1 LAAMK
6 AQLLGGA
13 APHQAQLPSTETA
26 STSTAPKDAAVDA
39 ELEALKS
46 QLDQL

>member
-1 LAAMK
+1 MK
-6 AQLLGGA
+6 SQMLGGA
-13 APHQAQLPSTETA
+13 APDQAQLPAADSPT
-26 STSTAPKDAAVDA
+26 TAPTDKAVDD